1 MHHHVRGGVLAWLGV
16 DMKIEIDAD
25 LTDEITLAR
34 LEHDLRGLDLSYK
47 QRKKNDKIL
56 FFEKDRA
63 QDLAEIKRHMDA
75 FKLVISYYKVPV

>member
-1 MHHHVRGGVLAWLGV
+1 
-16 DMKIEIDAD
+16 MKIEIDVDLAD
-25 LTDEITLAR
+25 QVTLTK
-34 LEHDLRGLDLSYK
+34 LEYDLKGLDLSYK

-63 QDLAEIKRHMDA
+63 KDLAEIKRHMDA

>member
-1 MHHHVRGGVLAWLGV
+1 
-16 DMKIEIDAD
+16 MKIEIDDDIA
-25 LTDEITLAR
+25 EQITVTQLQQNLKG
-34 LEHDLRGLDLSYK
+34 LELSYK

-63 QDLAEIKRHMDA
+63 KDLAEIKRHMDA